1 MQPEGEMAAAEATGW
16 LPEFIEA
23 RKAFKAALL
32 EKTDIDHNE
41 QRRIAEI
48 LRCAAQ
54 EIRS

>member
-1 MQPEGEMAAAEATGW
+1 MRPCVLNDRRQPFAW

-32 EKTDIDHNE
+32 EKSEASQEE

-48 LRCAAQ
+48 LRRAAQ
-54 EIRS
+54 EIRA